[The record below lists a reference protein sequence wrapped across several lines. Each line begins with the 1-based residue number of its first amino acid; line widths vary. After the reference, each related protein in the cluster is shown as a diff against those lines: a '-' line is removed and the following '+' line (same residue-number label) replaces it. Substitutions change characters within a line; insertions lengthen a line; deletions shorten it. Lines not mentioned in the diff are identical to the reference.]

1 MHQPHKRK
9 KAVMKQIATLAL
21 LAAASAAAS
30 AQTSSVTL
38 FGILDAGVRHVKN
51 GDDSITSQSSNGLNT
66 SRFGVRGLED
76 LGGGLQAGFWL
87 ESGLNPDTGTTSD
100 GSRFWN
106 RRSTVSL
113 ISSSLGEVRLGRDYT
128 PTYTGYADYD
138 AFGTNGVGD
147 ASKFFSALGTA
158 ADTGVRADN
167 QVSYFLPSALGG
179 IYGQVS
185 VAAGEGA
192 VGKKYYGGR
201 LGYRAG
207 PLDVSGSIGQTTV
220 APNAAGEDKFKAYD
234 IGASYDFGIAKLTG
248 YYSQTKFDQ
257 LKLGVV
263 NIGALV
269 PAGPGK
275 VRVSYVRANASGTT
289 AAGVDTDANDANQLA
304 LGYVYDLSKRTAL
317 YGTVARVNNK
327 GNAAFAIA
335 GGPTLLAGRDSTG
348 YEFGLRHSF

>member
-1 MHQPHKRK
+1 
-9 KAVMKQIATLAL
+9 MKQIATLAL

-66 SRFGVRGLED
+66 SRLGVRGTED

-87 ESGLNPDTGTTSD
+87 ETGINPDSGSQSD
-100 GSRFWN
+100 GTRFWN

-113 ISSSLGEVRLGRDYT
+113 ISSSLGEVRLGRDYS

-138 AFGTNGVGD
+138 AFGTNGVAD
-147 ASKFFSALGTA
+147 ASKFVTALGTA
-158 ADTGVRADN
+158 VDTNVRADN
-167 QVSYFLPSALGG
+167 MVSYFLPTSLGG
-179 IYGQVS
+179 VYGQVS
-185 VAAGEGA
+185 VAAGEG
-192 VGKKYYGGR
+192 VTGKKYYGGR

-220 APNAAGEDKFKAYD
+220 APNAAGEDKFKMYD
-234 IGASYDFGIAKLTG
+234 IGAAYDFGVVKLTG
-248 YYSQTKFDQ
+248 YYSQQKFDQ
-257 LKLGVV
+257 LKVGIANV
-263 NIGALV
+263 GALV
-269 PAGPGK
+269 PVGPGR
-275 VRVSYVRANASGTT
+275 VRVSYVHVNASGST

-304 LGYVYDLSKRTAL
+304 LGYIYDLSKRTAL

-327 GNAAFAIA
+327 GGAAFAVA